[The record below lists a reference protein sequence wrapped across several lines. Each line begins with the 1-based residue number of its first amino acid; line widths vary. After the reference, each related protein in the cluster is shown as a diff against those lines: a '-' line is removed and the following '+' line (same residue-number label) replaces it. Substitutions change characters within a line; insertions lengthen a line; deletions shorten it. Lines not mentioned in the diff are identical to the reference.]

1 MGGIMTIC
9 RWSRLR
15 NELAL
20 LSATCALAFVTGGR
34 MALADERD
42 REFEIGT
49 LSTRADMVSGDD
61 VLVQVNVPSNVRLA
75 DVRVDL
81 NGRDVTGAF
90 RPGVV
95 AGSLVG
101 LVEGLALGWNTLA
114 VSSSGR
120 GRAGA
125 PTARLALVNH
135 PITGP
140 IFSGPQQTPFICETQ
155 TFVLPVTGG
164 NLGPPLDSDCSTAT
178 RIDYVYR
185 STDGTLKPLPNPS
198 VHPADLART
207 TTSQGVTVS
216 YIVRVETGTINRAIY
231 QIAILHDPAA
241 GPVADPWTSSPAWN
255 GRLLYSYGG

>member
-1 MGGIMTIC
+1 MTIC

-75 DVRVDL
+75 DVRVRPQWAR
-81 NGRDVTGAF
+81 RDQRVPP
-90 RPGVV
+90 RCDRGV
-95 AGSLVG
+95 ACRSGGGSG
-101 LVEGLALGWNTLA
+101 LGWNTLA
-114 VSSSGR
+114 VSSTGR

-155 TFVLPVTGG
+155 TFVL
-164 NLGPPLDSDCSTAT
+164 
-178 RIDYVYR
+178 
-185 STDGTLKPLPNPS
+185 
-198 VHPADLART
+198 
-207 TTSQGVTVS
+207 Q
-216 YIVRVETGTINRAIY
+216 
-231 QIAILHDPAA
+231 
-241 GPVADPWTSSPAWN
+241 
-255 GRLLYSYGG
+255 